1 MDGHLGHRDPQSVA
15 WHHAA
20 DAPTFLVVDD
30 DERVRAMVRFALELE
45 GLAVI
50 EAGSLVQARTM
61 LGPDVTG
68 IVLDRQLPDGD
79 GLDLLPDIGRL
90 SPGARV
96 VVCSALNDG
105 REPEGL
111 SKVDKSDMTGLVT
124 AFGLGTDAGS
134 DLAPVTGQ
142 GGQFADAARF
152 GQVVRDMADA
162 LVRDWIELCKWD
174 PELAVDATPTGATEF
189 VDALADALDRPQPL
203 GWGLDPAI
211 ERAST
216 ALAAGAP
223 APAAAIAQLVCLRE
237 ALHRRLDDG
246 LAPSEARAV
255 QARAT
260 MALERGMACVTTVV
274 CRRLEE
280 EVFVDVL
287 TRLPNRRALDR
298 DLARQL
304 AWADRSR
311 TTLTLVLVNLDGLKL
326 VNTSQG
332 RAAGDASLCS
342 MADALAGA
350 VRAGDGAYRLGG
362 DEFLA
367 LLPDSPAGQVPA
379 ILRRAVRLAAPPFS
393 WGVATYPS
401 DGRTAEE
408 LVDAAYSELAR
419 RRHGDA
425 EPSQPTEPRRRDAAG

>member
-1 MDGHLGHRDPQSVA
+1 VA
-15 WHHAA
+15 WQDVA
-20 DAPTFLVVDD
+20 DARTFLVVDD
-30 DERVRAMVRFALELE
+30 DERVRSMVRLALELE

-50 EAGSLVQARTM
+50 EASSLVQARNL
-61 LGPDVTG
+61 LGPGVTG

-105 REPEGL
+105 REPQGL

-142 GGQFADAARF
+142 GGQFADAGRF
-152 GQVVRDMADA
+152 GHVVRDMADD

-174 PELAVDATPTGATEF
+174 PELVVDATPTGAPEF
-189 VDALADALDRPQPL
+189 VDALAEALDRPQPL
-203 GWGLDPAI
+203 GWGIDPAI

-216 ALAAGAP
+216 ALAVGTP
-223 APAAAIAQLVCLRE
+223 SPTAAIAQLVCLRE
-237 ALHRRLDDG
+237 ALHRRLSEA
-246 LAPSEARAV
+246 LAPEEASAV
-255 QARAT
+255 QTRAT

-274 CRRLEE
+274 CSRLEE
-280 EVFVDVL
+280 EVFVDAL
-287 TRLPNRRALDR
+287 THLPNRRAFER
-298 DLARQL
+298 DVAKQL

-311 TTLTLVLVNLDGLKL
+311 TTLVLVLVNLDGLKL

-332 RAAGDASLCS
+332 HAAGDARLCS

-350 VRAGDGAYRLGG
+350 VRAGDGAYRLEG

-367 LLPDSPAGQVPA
+367 LLPDSPPSQVPA

-393 WGVATYPS
+393 WGVATYPT
-401 DGRTAEE
+401 DGQSGEE
-408 LVDAAYSELAR
+408 LLDVAYRHLADR
-419 RRHGDA
+419 RSGEA
-425 EPSQPTEPRRRDAAG
+425 ETEPTEQQRRDAAR